1 MADFILDYI
10 ETSIELLLIMTPL
23 VLILGCTL
31 FIYEKGVEGS
41 PKLFTKWSNFCD
53 SLFGE

>member
-41 PKLFTKWSNFCD
+41 PKLFTKWSKFCD
-53 SLFGE
+53 SLFNE